1 MTVYKTEVEMPE
13 SGLSSWIIHL
23 PLDESNPDK
32 MSVIELDYSNR
43 LEAPCAILI
52 TEDTDGRTHYDDMD
66 YTLLHYDAEAEVQAG
81 MFTVRSS
88 LYPTIKLTVLVKQ
101 EQNCISIEIKR
112 ETCDGNHTEDDAD
125 LQSE

>member
-1 MTVYKTEVEMPE
+1 MVIYRTEVRMPG
-13 SGLSSWIIHL
+13 SGLSSWIIEL
-23 PLDESNPDK
+23 PLDENNPDDI
-32 MSVIELDYSNR
+32 STIELDYGNE
-43 LEAPCAILI
+43 LDAPIGVLI

-81 MFTVRSS
+81 MFTVRPS

-101 EQNCISIEIKR
+101 EQNCVRIEIKR
-112 ETCDGNHTEDDAD
+112 EACDEDYPEDDAD

>member
-1 MTVYKTEVEMPE
+1 MTIYKTEVRMPG
-13 SGLSSWIIHL
+13 SGLSSWIIEL

-32 MSVIELDYSNR
+32 MSVIELDYSNN
-43 LEAPCAILI
+43 LDAPIGVLI

-81 MFTVRSS
+81 MFTVRPS
-88 LYPTIKLTVLVKQ
+88 LYPTVKLIVLVRQ
-101 EQNCISIEIKR
+101 EQNHISIEIKR
-112 ETCDGNHTEDDAD
+112 EACDEDYPEDDTD

>member
-13 SGLSSWIIHL
+13 SGLSSWIIEL
-23 PLDESNPDK
+23 PLDEKNPDDV
-32 MSVIELDYSNR
+32 SVIELDYGNK
-43 LEAPCAILI
+43 LGAPCAILI
-52 TEDTDGRTHYDDMD
+52 TGDADGRTHYDDME

-81 MFTVRSS
+81 MFTVRPS

-101 EQNCISIEIKR
+101 EQNHISIEIKR
-112 ETCDGNHTEDDAD
+112 ETCDGDYPEDDAD